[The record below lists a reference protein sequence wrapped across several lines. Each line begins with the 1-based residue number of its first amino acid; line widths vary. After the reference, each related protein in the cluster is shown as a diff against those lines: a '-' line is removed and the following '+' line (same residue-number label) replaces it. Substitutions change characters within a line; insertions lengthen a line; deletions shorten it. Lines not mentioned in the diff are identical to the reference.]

1 MIYERVNWLNKGET
15 GAKPINKTNL
25 NQMDK
30 GIYDL
35 QNIEL
40 IGVEKTAPTEC
51 TTGDKYFNTTDKK
64 IYTATADNTWGETGE
79 TPLRGI
85 LYVVISSQTSY
96 YYNGTTLISIG
107 GGSGGGGD
115 TFPIGAIVPYG
126 SKTTPLNWLPCNGQA
141 VSRTTYADLFAII
154 GTQFGEGDGSTTFN
168 VPDLNDYK
176 VPIGYDRFEEQSNR
190 MNLGTTGGEETHKLT
205 VEEIPSHTHSSPS
218 ISQEVGLQAGNDW
231 NINSMDKTTGSTGG
245 SQPHNNMQPYVTAN
259 YIIKAF
265 QSCGVVAQ
273 VSNTKS
279 TSTTDTYSCEY
290 VNNQL
295 LNIDKGSVTIETSN
309 NSYVE
314 VAVTFNKTF
323 NTIPTVMLT
332 PDSVGPGFN
341 SPNVGVKRN
350 SVTTTGFTMVYS
362 SNYTAGLT
370 NKVSYLAIE

>member
-1 MIYERVNWLNKGET
+1 MGNILKKYNLTKAQWEVVGGAITGDTLPIGSIIPFGGTEAPTGWLICDGSMLNRATYKELFAAIGTNFGTDGPGNFYIPDLRGKVAVGQNASET
-15 GAKPINKTNL
+15 EFNTLGKT
-25 NQMDK
+25 
-30 GIYDL
+30 G
-35 QNIEL
+35 
-40 IGVEKTAPTEC
+40 GEKTHTLTIEEMPAHNHNINWQY
-51 TTGDKYFNTTDKK
+51 TGGSG
-64 IYTATADNTWGETGE
+64 TATAIFTYSGNT
-79 TPLRGI
+79 I
-85 LYVVISSQTSY
+85 
-96 YYNGTTLISIG
+96 GTT
-107 GGSGGGGD
+107 
-115 TFPIGAIVPYG
+115 
-126 SKTTPLNWLPCNGQA
+126 
-141 VSRTTYADLFAII
+141 
-154 GTQFGEGDGSTTFN
+154 
-168 VPDLNDYK
+168 
-176 VPIGYDRFEEQSNR
+176 
-190 MNLGTTGGEETHKLT
+190 
-205 VEEIPSHTHSSPS
+205 
-218 ISQEVGLQAGNDW
+218 
-231 NINSMDKTTGSTGG
+231 STGG
-245 SQPHNNMQPYVTAN
+245 DQPHNNLQPYQVTN

-265 QSCGVVAQ
+265 QSSGVVAQ

-309 NSYVE
+309 NSYIE